1 MYLYR
6 NSAAK
11 TLNAVQL
18 VGMSASMEVEQSEG
32 KEGTWGLLEAAPAP
46 SLTPLKKGR
55 DVRGLGAEGGDQ
67 PSHPT
72 ASPHGP
78 PVLLA
83 QRGDLR
89 AVVVEHVRPAPRLA
103 SGLLVSSGCQSIWT
117 HVN

>member
-1 MYLYR
+1 MYMYR

-11 TLNAVQL
+11 TVNAVQL
-18 VGMSASMEVEQSEG
+18 VGMSASVEVEQSEG
-32 KEGTWGLLEAAPAP
+32 KEGIWCLLEAAPAP

-55 DVRGLGAEGGDQ
+55 DVRGLGAEGSDH

-72 ASPHGP
+72 APPHGP

-89 AVVVEHVRPAPRLA
+89 AVVVVHVRPAPRLA
-103 SGLLVSSGCQSIWT
+103 LGLLVASGCQSIWM